1 MDSRVREVLN
11 KVASTVE
18 FVGVKFGNV
27 NATNA
32 FGDNAL
38 HTVCSWGDVE
48 SATMLID
55 AGIDIDQFGDR
66 GYTPLHAACVA
77 GHFAVVELLVRKGAD
92 LFAQSKG
99 ELPLTTARVSG
110 HDAIFDY
117 LAPLMKSSLV
127 ERRNAYL
134 KARIDQLRREVSEL
148 EAILD

>member
-38 HTVCSWGDVE
+38 HSVCSWGDVE

-66 GYTPLHAACVA
+66 GVHASACSVCGWSFCCRRA
-77 GHFAVVELLVRKGAD
+77 SRPQGGGSLCTVEG
-92 LFAQSKG
+92 G
-99 ELPLTTARVSG
+99 TATYNGSR
-110 HDAIFDY
+110 
-117 LAPLMKSSLV
+117 
-127 ERRNAYL
+127 
-134 KARIDQLRREVSEL
+134 
-148 EAILD
+148 